1 MDIRTEER
9 GQSPSAH
16 YYRRVQAVL
25 LVCSMDNEFSLTR
38 LTFWLEEAKLYC
50 NEQRILFAVVGT
62 KSDLPEQQREVTDD
76 TLSAFAVHHRL
87 PLYLVSAKTGDGI
100 DNMLKKVA
108 QRIVDQRVQ
117 MTGTGS
123 RGTQDTSSG
132 QQNECRPLWASSRSR
147 TDYYGTDDDSTPML
161 RTQDLGKSS
170 SCPCCAIV

>member
-1 MDIRTEER
+1 M
-9 GQSPSAH
+9 
-16 YYRRVQAVL
+16 L

-62 KSDLPEQQREVTDD
+62 KSDLPDQQREVTDD
-76 TLSAFAVHHRL
+76 TLSAFAIHHRL

-100 DNMLKKVA
+100 ENMLKKVA

-123 RGTQDTSSG
+123 KGTQEAASG
-132 QQNECRPLWASSRSR
+132 QQNECRPLWASRSR
-147 TDYYGTDDDSTPML
+147 RDYYGTDDDDSTPML
-161 RTQDLGKSS
+161 TTQDLGKQS